1 MYGLINN
8 ALQNMICDKFGQ
20 EQWTNVLAASGVPAD
35 SFLTMRSYD
44 DKITYDLAFA
54 ASDVLGAPVATC
66 LEMFGEYW
74 VLETASKSYGSLMDA
89 AGGDLVEFLENLN
102 ALHDRITST
111 FLNYRPPEFQ
121 VERLSDGNFEIHYH
135 SEREGFVPFVV
146 GLLKGLAQ
154 RFECQME
161 ILEVEEKDVAQGV
174 HAVFKISVQ

>member
-1 MYGLINN
+1 MYGLINS
-8 ALQNMICDKFGQ
+8 ALQGMIREKFGE
-20 EQWTNVLAASGVPAD
+20 EQWEQVFEASGVPAD

-44 DKITYDLAFA
+44 DKVTYDLAFA
-54 ASDVLGAPVATC
+54 ASDVLGAPVAAC

-74 VLETASKSYGSLMDA
+74 VLETASKSYGQLMDA

-111 FLNYRPPEFQ
+111 FLNYKPPEFH
-121 VERLSDGNFEIHYH
+121 VKTLPTGNFEIHYH

-154 RFECQME
+154 RFDCEME
-161 ILEVEEKDVAQGV
+161 ILKLTEEDVPQGA
-174 HAVFKISVQ
+174 HAVFEISVK